1 MASWDQI
8 RNDVRSFRASVQP
21 TVTTIRDFS
30 FDSHNDRIFFIAND
44 LSKSSKSPM
53 LFRVD
58 LPKSYSDKASSSS
71 TDSDLDSD
79 LEDLSSDHHSTT
91 GLDHEDHDMGLIP
104 FDPAT
109 YQHFAIPSATPIQI
123 ITGGSGPRNPYAA
136 APDRNSFSSGSQP
149 TASGNAATA
158 TNCGVPE
165 SGSSITDQILAAAPV
180 LSWVP
185 VLSEEWI
192 KYSNSAL
199 GHSPTDRLSFYQ
211 FESHVNR
218 LMFPYGSTI
227 YTGSIQEVTQTIP
240 VHHSIPFFF
249 PILQCPPYYNCIMSH
264 WIQKTRKNTNDN
276 EFAPFSHDIGRQ
288 VRATG
293 STDSTPIF
301 SLQSE

>member
-30 FDSHNDRIFFIAND
+30 FDSLNDRIFFFAND

-58 LPKSYSDKASSSS
+58 LPKSYSDKDASSS

-79 LEDLSSDHHSTT
+79 LEDLSSDHHSNST
-91 GLDHEDHDMGLIP
+91 GPDQEDHDMGLVP

-123 ITGGSGPRNPYAA
+123 ITGGGGPRNPYA
-136 APDRNSFSSGSQP
+136 APDRNSFSSASQP
-149 TASGNAATA
+149 TASENAASA
-158 TNCGVPE
+158 TGGGPE

-180 LSWVP
+180 LPWVP

-192 KYSNSAL
+192 KYSNSTL

-211 FESHVNR
+211 FEQQVNR
-218 LMFPYGSTI
+218 IMFPYGAAI
-227 YTGSIQEVTQTIP
+227 YTGTIQEVTQENTFP
-240 VHHSIPFFF
+240 PSFPFFSGF
-249 PILQCPPYYNCIMSH
+249 RNVPRTIRIMSH
-264 WIQKTRKNTNDN
+264 WESVRSSKN
-276 EFAPFSHDIGRQ
+276 
-288 VRATG
+288 
-293 STDSTPIF
+293 
-301 SLQSE
+301 